1 MAGVTGVSRCSDNK
15 ELGLQTYPKWGFGA
29 KDLFA
34 ALTNRYP
41 PPPDKRNAPQDAG
54 LGGVPKDRMKV
65 QLLPAPYATAARARQ
80 ATATDNTPPRTP
92 LGSFER
98 PKRIKNETADARR
111 NKRAA

>member
-1 MAGVTGVSRCSDNK
+1 VTGVTRCSDNK

-29 KDLFA
+29 KGLFA

-41 PPPDKRNAPQDAG
+41 PPPDQRNAPQDAG

-80 ATATDNTPPRTP
+80 ATATNSSP

-98 PKRIKNETADARR
+98 PKRVKNETADAIARR